1 MVRDAVHVRK
11 KESSFFC
18 YIAAD
23 SFVIITIIKEAHKE
37 TISPHRTAADN
48 YPRYECGLL
57 CWLYTNWS
65 PSVVNENT
73 VR

>member
-1 MVRDAVHVRK
+1 MQFTSAK
-11 KESSFFC
+11 KKEREESSFSA
-18 YIAAD
+18 IAAD
-23 SFVIITIIKEAHKE
+23 SLVITIIKEAHKE
-37 TISPHRTAADN
+37 TISPHRAAADN

-73 VR
+73 R